1 MATMSLD
8 YETLKNRRSDGW
20 KSSYTDKDVLLYN
33 LAIGMGRDPLDEME
47 LPFIFEV
54 PELRVV
60 PTAGIIIGH
69 GGGSL
74 YDNVGIDWTG
84 VVHGEQ
90 RLTMH
95 RPLPPAAELTGS
107 TWVSEIVDKGPEKGA
122 LLITTTECRLAGGE
136 PVYTTESVIFARRN
150 GGFGGPREQSKTPH
164 VLPEREPDLVHVTQT
179 RPDQAALYRL
189 TGDRTHL
196 HIDPKFAAR
205 AGFPRPILHGL
216 CSYGIACRALLAS
229 VCDYDPARIRQFD
242 VRFSAP
248 VFPGETI
255 ETDIWREGETV
266 SFRCRVAE
274 REAVV
279 LNNGLCLLNG

>member
-1 MATMSLD
+1 MSLD
-8 YETLKNRRSDGW
+8 YDDLMSRRNDGW
-20 KSSYTDKDVLLYN
+20 TSSYTDNDLLLYN
-33 LAIGMGRDPLDEME
+33 LSVGMGRDPLDEQE
-47 LPFIFEV
+47 LRYIFEV
-54 PELRVV
+54 PELRGV
-60 PTAGIIIGH
+60 PSAGIVIGS

-74 YDNVGIDWTG
+74 YDNAGINWTG

-95 RPLPPAAELTGS
+95 RPLPPAADLTGS
-107 TWVSEIVDKGPEKGA
+107 SWISEVVDKGAEKGA
-122 LLITTTECRLAGGE
+122 LIAVTTETRLAGGE
-136 PVYTTESVIFARRN
+136 PLYTTESVIFARRN
-150 GGFGGPREQSKTPH
+150 GGFGGPRDQAKAPH
-164 VLPEREPDLVHVTQT
+164 RLPEREPDLVHTTET
-179 RPDQAALYRL
+179 RLDQAALYRL

-196 HIDPKFAAR
+196 HIDPGFASR

-229 VCDYDPARIRQFD
+229 VCDYDPAKIRQFD

-255 ETDIWREGETV
+255 HTDIWVDGATV

-274 REAVV
+274 RDLVV
-279 LNNGLCLLNG
+279 LTNGLCLLNG

>member
-1 MATMSLD
+1 MALD
-8 YETLKNRRSDGW
+8 YETLKSRRNDGW
-20 KSSYTDKDVLLYN
+20 TSSYSDKDVLLYN
-33 LAIGMGRDPLDEME
+33 LSIGMGRDPLDEKE

-60 PTAGIIIGH
+60 PTAGIIIAN

-74 YDNVGIDWTG
+74 YDDVGIDWTG

-95 RPLPPAAELTGS
+95 RPLPGEAELTGS
-107 TWVSEIVDKGPEKGA
+107 TWVSEVVDKGPDKGA
-122 LLITTTECRLAGGE
+122 LLITTTECRLASGE
-136 PVYTTESVIFARRN
+136 PVYSTESVIFARRN
-150 GGFGGPREQSKTPH
+150 GGFGGPSEQSKTPH
-164 VLPEREPDLVHVTQT
+164 VLPTREPDLVHVTKT
-179 RPDQAALYRL
+179 REDQAALYRL
-189 TGDRTHL
+189 NGDRTHL
-196 HIDPKFAAR
+196 HIDPAFAAK

-229 VCDYDPARIRQFD
+229 VCDYDPARIGQFD

-255 ETDIWREGETV
+255 HTDIWLDGDTA

-279 LNNGLCLLNG
+279 LNNGLCQLKG

>member
-1 MATMSLD
+1 MALD
-8 YETLKNRRSDGW
+8 YETLQARRSDGW
-20 KSSYTDKDVLLYN
+20 TSSYTDKDVLLYN
-33 LAIGMGRDPLDEME
+33 LAIGMGRDPLDEKE

-60 PTAGIIIGH
+60 PTAGIIIAN

-74 YDNVGIDWTG
+74 YDDVGIDWTG

-95 RPLPPAAELTGS
+95 RPLPPEARLTGS
-107 TWVSEIVDKGPEKGA
+107 TWVSEIVDKGADKGA
-122 LLITTTECRLAGGE
+122 LLITTTECALASGE
-136 PVYTTESVIFARRN
+136 PVYTTQSVIFARRN
-150 GGFGGPREQSKTPH
+150 GGFGGPREQSRTPH
-164 VLPEREPDLVHVTQT
+164 VLPGRTPDLVHVTQT
-179 RPDQAALYRL
+179 REDQAALYRL

-196 HIDPKFAAR
+196 HIDPKFAAKG
-205 AGFPRPILHGL
+205 GFPRPILHGL
-216 CSYGIACRALLAS
+216 CSYGVACRALLAS

-255 ETDIWREGETV
+255 HTDIWIDAAAV
-266 SFRCRVAE
+266 SFRCRVAQ
-274 REAVV
+274 RDAVV
-279 LNNGLCLLNG
+279 LNNGLCLLNE